1 MVIRTKIITIIGL
14 TILLTIGTATVLLIR
29 AQKSMMVGDK
39 FADTLLLC
47 DLIEKT
53 TENAMKEGN
62 TAEVQRIIE
71 NIGKSREIPHLRI
84 LSPDGTIMKSAN
96 RAEVGARSAD
106 FIKSYSKENFLRPVL
121 TNDTTIN
128 YFHNISNRMEC
139 FGCHDKNN
147 PVIGII
153 QMQYDISRNF
163 ATFLSIKK
171 LLIFS
176 NIGIV
181 ILISVILSTLFSSLV
196 MKPLKDLL
204 SAIHDV
210 ERGNWQA
217 SAKVSGNDELGI
229 IVKSFNSMVQEIN
242 NLYQK
247 NILRERELSRIKGDL
262 ERKNNLEDLNT
273 QLEFKV
279 RELETAN
286 KAITSLSNEVKS
298 INIKLEK
305 AVKSSYFSTIQSLI
319 SALESNDRFARGHS
333 ERVRLLSVELG
344 RYIGLDV
351 RELEILEH
359 ASILH
364 DIGKIGIEKS
374 ILMKSGKLSSVEYG
388 IIKTHPLIG
397 DEMLGP
403 IGTME
408 EVRKTIIQHHERYDG
423 NGYPFGLSGN
433 EISLKSRILAV
444 ADTFDAMMTDRAY
457 RKALPLYEVK
467 TELKSNAGT
476 QFDPYVAGAF
486 VDLLNSEEG
495 MLISRTGYTDFSP
508 L

>member
-1 MVIRTKIITIIGL
+1 MVIRTKIITITAL
-14 TILLTIGTATVLLIR
+14 TILLTIGTATVFLIR
-29 AQKSMMVGDK
+29 AQKSMMVSDK
-39 FADTLLLC
+39 FEDTLLLC

-71 NIGKSREIPHLRI
+71 NIGKNRAIPHLRI

-128 YFHNISNRMEC
+128 YFHNISNKKEC
-139 FGCHDKNN
+139 LGCHDKKI

-163 ATFLSIKK
+163 ATFLSIKR

-176 NIGIV
+176 NIGI
-181 ILISVILSTLFSSLV
+181 ILLISVILSTLFSSLV
-196 MKPLKDLL
+196 MNPLKNLL
-204 SAIHDV
+204 TAIHDV
-210 ERGNWQA
+210 ERGNWET
-217 SAKVSGNDELGI
+217 SVKVSGNDELGI
-229 IVKSFNSMVQEIN
+229 IGRSFNSMVQEIN
-242 NLYQK
+242 NLYQN
-247 NILRERELSRIKGDL
+247 NILRERELSKIKGDL
-262 ERKNNLEDLNT
+262 EHKNNLEYLNT

-286 KAITSLSNEVKS
+286 KAVTSLSKEVKS
-298 INIKLEK
+298 KNLKLEK
-305 AVKSSYFSTIQSLI
+305 AVKSSYFSTIRSFI
-319 SALESNDRFARGHS
+319 NAVEANDTFTKGHS
-333 ERVRLLSVELG
+333 ERVRWLSVELG

-364 DIGKIGIEKS
+364 DIGKIGIDSS
-374 ILMKSGKLSSVEYG
+374 ILRKNGKLSSKEYG
-388 IIKTHPLIG
+388 IIKAHPLIG
-397 DEMLGP
+397 DEILGP

-408 EVRKTIIQHHERYDG
+408 GVRKTIIQHHERYDG
-423 NGYPFGLSGN
+423 NGYPFGLSGD
-433 EISLKSRILAV
+433 EISLKSRILSV

-457 RKALPLYEVK
+457 RKALPLYDVK

-476 QFDPYVAGAF
+476 QFDPYVVGAF
-486 VDLLNSEEG
+486 VDLLTSEEDKI
-495 MLISRTGYTDFSP
+495 ISRTGYTNFSP